1 MEQTTFFTELLS
13 HFCGTMTPAYLLAS
27 MIFLLI
33 GSMLNIGIDVF
44 NRDERS
50 LNTPVSFSWTFFLR
64 DNRLRFLFNV
74 LAAYSMV
81 RFFSDI
87 FPGLKF
93 NFAWAWM
100 LGLVFDWVWV
110 ALRELK
116 YLANEKLKKVLR
128 NQNINSEN
136 LTEKP

>member
-13 HFCGTMTPAYLLAS
+13 HFCGSMTPAYLLAS
-27 MIFLLI
+27 MVFLLI

-50 LNTPVSFSWTFFLR
+50 QNTPVSFSWAFFLR
-64 DNRLRFLFNV
+64 NNRLRFLFNV

-93 NFAWAWM
+93 SLSWAWI

-116 YLANEKLKKVLR
+116 YLANKKLKTVLGR
-128 NQNINSEN
+128 WSKTSGNS
-136 LTEKP
+136 

>member
-1 MEQTTFFTELLS
+1 MEPTSFFTELLS
-13 HFCGTMTPAYLLAS
+13 HFCGSMSPAYLLAS

-50 LNTPVSFSWTFFLR
+50 QNTPVSFSWAFFLR

-74 LAAYSMV
+74 LTAYSMV

-87 FPGLKF
+87 FPNLTF
-93 NFAWAWM
+93 SLSWAWM

-116 YLANEKLKKVLR
+116 YTASEKLKTALGKWSKTSG
-128 NQNINSEN
+128 NS
-136 LTEKP
+136 

>member
-1 MEQTTFFTELLS
+1 MENTTFFTELLS
-13 HFCGTMTPAYLLAS
+13 HFCGSMTPAYLLAS

-50 LNTPVSFSWTFFLR
+50 LNIPVSFSWMFFLR

-87 FPGLKF
+87 FPDLKF
-93 NFAWAWM
+93 SLAWAWM

-116 YLANEKLKKVLR
+116 YLANEKLKAALGRWK
-128 NQNINSEN
+128 NTSDNS
-136 LTEKP
+136 

>member
-1 MEQTTFFTELLS
+1 
-13 HFCGTMTPAYLLAS
+13 
-27 MIFLLI
+27 
-33 GSMLNIGIDVF
+33 MLNIGIDVF

-50 LNTPVSFSWTFFLR
+50 LNTPVSFSWRFFLR

-87 FPGLKF
+87 FPDMKF
-93 NFAWAWM
+93 SLAWAWM

-110 ALRELK
+110 LLRELK
-116 YLANEKLKKVLR
+116 YLAGEKLKTVLH
-128 NQNINSEN
+128 NWKTNS
-136 LTEKP
+136 

>member
-1 MEQTTFFTELLS
+1 MEQTSFFTELLS
-13 HFCGTMTPAYLLAS
+13 HFCGNMTPAYLLAS
-27 MIFLLI
+27 MVFLLI

-50 LNTPVSFSWTFFLR
+50 LNTPVSFSWRFFLR

-87 FPGLKF
+87 FPGLRF
-93 NFAWAWM
+93 GLSWAWM

-116 YLANEKLKKVLR
+116 YLANEKLKTALGRWSKTSD
-128 NQNINSEN
+128 NS
-136 LTEKP
+136 